1 MGFKFDLKETVKA
14 LILAP
19 VAGALAGVATAE
31 VTGALS
37 SLPGAVIT
45 AANGIGPVAFG
56 GLVGAF
62 TFGVILY
69 DALDDILVDNSAD
82 APK

>member
-19 VAGALAGVATAE
+19 VAGALAGASTAE

-45 AANGIGPVAFG
+45 NSSPVTVLAFAS
-56 GLVGAF
+56 LVGAF

-69 DALDDILVDNSAD
+69 DAMEDILVDNSAD